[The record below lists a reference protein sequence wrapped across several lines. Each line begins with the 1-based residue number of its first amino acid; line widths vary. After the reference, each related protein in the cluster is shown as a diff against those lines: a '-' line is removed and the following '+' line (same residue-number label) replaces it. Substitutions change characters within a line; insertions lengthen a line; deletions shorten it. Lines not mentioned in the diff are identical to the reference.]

1 MAGITEGD
9 RLLLKSVSGITKC
22 DRYYKMR
29 RNTFIISFINDLGTF
44 ALGCVFAK
52 LMVKPIYP
60 FPLNLAFLSGR
71 NLLREQKMIRQRK
84 RMCKDK
90 SIFLCKSNKTTFLG
104 QSVPLNTWIYGKVSY
119 DNVGS
124 TEIFYL
130 NTLFR

>member
-1 MAGITEGD
+1 
-9 RLLLKSVSGITKC
+9 
-22 DRYYKMR
+22 
-29 RNTFIISFINDLGTF
+29 
-44 ALGCVFAK
+44 
-52 LMVKPIYP
+52 
-60 FPLNLAFLSGR
+60 
-71 NLLREQKMIRQRK
+71 MIKQRK

-104 QSVPLNTWIYGKVSY
+104 QSVPRNTWIYGKVSY